1 MGAQLPEG
9 EAGGVAATLAVA
21 PTIAEPA
28 ARRRGWTRNLDLIIP
43 GTLVGLLLFLCF
55 VWPLFGTVPPPT
67 GGNILDANAPSFSEG
82 HFLGADQVG
91 NDLWSRLLY
100 GGRNSLEIAFA
111 VNVIGLVI
119 GGLLGAFA
127 AFWGSFVDTV
137 TMRILDVLIAFPS
150 LVLALAIAQSLGPSK
165 LHTIYALSFFSV
177 PAFARLSRAATL
189 RLRER
194 PFMLAA
200 RLAGTRAPRI
210 LLRHVAP
217 NILPQLV
224 TFGLLGVGV
233 TIILEGAL
241 SFLGLGVPPPEPSWG
256 NMIFEGQAVM
266 SAEPKL
272 VLLPS
277 AFLFVTVLAFN
288 LLGDAMR
295 ARSNAS

>member
-1 MGAQLPEG
+1 MAAQLPE
-9 EAGGVAATLAVA
+9 AQAALAMA
-21 PTIAEPA
+21 PPAEPA
-28 ARRRGWTRNLDLIIP
+28 ALRRGWTRSLDIAIP
-43 GTLVGLLLFLCF
+43 GAMIAIILFLCF
-55 VWPLFGTVPPPT
+55 VWPLFGTVPKPT
-67 GGNILDANAPSFSEG
+67 GGNILDANIPSFSSG
-82 HFLGADQVG
+82 HPLGTDQVG
-91 NDLWSRLLY
+91 NDLWSRLLH

-111 VNVIGLVI
+111 VNLIGLVV

-127 AFWGSFVDTV
+127 AYWGSFTDTV
-137 TMRILDVLIAFPS
+137 IMRVLDVLIAFPS
-150 LVLALAIAQSLGPSK
+150 LVLALAVAQSLGASK
-165 LHTIYALSFFSV
+165 LHTIYALCFFSI
-177 PAFARLSRAATL
+177 PAFARLARAGTL

-224 TFGLLGVGV
+224 TFGLLGMGV

-256 NMIFEGQAVM
+256 NMIFDGQAVL

-288 LLGDAMR
+288 LLGDALR
-295 ARSNAS
+295 ARGNAS

>member
-21 PTIAEPA
+21 PTVAEPA

-43 GTLVGLLLFLCF
+43 GALVGLLLFLCF

-111 VNVIGLVI
+111 VNLIGLVV

-137 TMRILDVLIAFPS
+137 TMRVLDVLIAFPS

-217 NILPQLV
+217 NILPQLA

-256 NMIFEGQAVM
+256 NMIFEGQAVL

>member
-1 MGAQLPEG
+1 MGAQLPEA
-9 EAGGVAATLAVA
+9 EAGGAAATLAVA
-21 PTIAEPA
+21 PTVAEPSA
-28 ARRRGWTRNLDLIIP
+28 RRGWTRNLDVVIP
-43 GTLVGLLLFLCF
+43 GALIGLLLFLCF

-67 GGNILDANAPSFSEG
+67 GGNILDANVPSFSSG
-82 HFLGADQVG
+82 HPLGTDQVG

-111 VNVIGLVI
+111 VNVIGLVL

-127 AFWGSFVDTV
+127 AFWGSFTDTV
-137 TMRILDVLIAFPS
+137 IMRVLDVLIAFPS

-165 LHTIYALSFFSV
+165 LHTIYALCFFSV
-177 PAFARLSRAATL
+177 PAFARLARAQTL

-210 LLRHVAP
+210 LLRHIAP
-217 NILPQLV
+217 NILPALV
-224 TFGLLGVGV
+224 TFALLGVGV

-241 SFLGLGVPPPEPSWG
+241 SFLGLGIPPPQPSWG
-256 NMIFEGQAVM
+256 NMIFDGQAVL

-288 LLGDAMR
+288 LLGDALR
-295 ARSNAS
+295 ARGSAS

>member
-1 MGAQLPEG
+1 MAAQLPEA
-9 EAGGVAATLAVA
+9 EATLAMA
-21 PTIAEPA
+21 PPAEPVA
-28 ARRRGWTRNLDLIIP
+28 LRRGWTRSLDIAIP
-43 GTLVGLLLFLCF
+43 GAMIGVILLLCF
-55 VWPLFGTVPPPT
+55 VWPLFGTVPKPT
-67 GGNILDANAPSFSEG
+67 GGNILDANIPSFSSG
-82 HFLGADQVG
+82 HPLGTDQVG
-91 NDLWSRLLY
+91 NDLWSRLLH

-111 VNVIGLVI
+111 VNLIGLVL
-119 GGLLGAFA
+119 GGLLGALA
-127 AFWGSFVDTV
+127 AYWGSFTDTV
-137 TMRILDVLIAFPS
+137 IMRVLDVLIAFPS
-150 LVLALAIAQSLGPSK
+150 LVLALAVAQSLGASK
-165 LHTIYALSFFSV
+165 LHTIYALCFFSV
-177 PAFARLSRAATL
+177 PAFARLARAGTL

-217 NILPQLV
+217 NIVPQLV
-224 TFGLLGVGV
+224 TFGLLGIGV

-256 NMIFEGQAVM
+256 NMIFDGQAVL

-288 LLGDAMR
+288 LLGDALR
-295 ARSNAS
+295 ARGNAS

>member
-21 PTIAEPA
+21 PTVAEPA

-43 GTLVGLLLFLCF
+43 GALVGLLLFLCF

-111 VNVIGLVI
+111 VNVIGLVV

-137 TMRILDVLIAFPS
+137 TMRVLDVLIAFPS

-200 RLAGTRAPRI
+200 RLAGTRAPRM

-224 TFGLLGVGV
+224 TFGLLGIGV

-256 NMIFEGQAVM
+256 NMIFEGQAVL

-295 ARSNAS
+295 ARSSAS

>member
-1 MGAQLPEG
+1 MAAQLPEA
-9 EAGGVAATLAVA
+9 EAALAMA
-21 PTIAEPA
+21 PPAEPA
-28 ARRRGWTRNLDLIIP
+28 ALRRGWTRSLDIAIP
-43 GTLVGLLLFLCF
+43 GAMIGVILFLCF
-55 VWPLFGTVPPPT
+55 VWPLFATVPKPT
-67 GGNILDANAPSFSEG
+67 GGNILDANIPSFSSG
-82 HFLGADQVG
+82 HPLGTDQVG
-91 NDLWSRLLY
+91 NDLWSRLLR

-111 VNVIGLVI
+111 VNLIGLVL

-127 AFWGSFVDTV
+127 AYWGSFTDTV
-137 TMRILDVLIAFPS
+137 IMRVLDVLIAFPS
-150 LVLALAIAQSLGPSK
+150 LVLALAVAQSLGASK
-165 LHTIYALSFFSV
+165 LHTIYALCFFSV
-177 PAFARLSRAATL
+177 PAFARLARAGTL

-217 NILPQLV
+217 NIVPQLA
-224 TFGLLGVGV
+224 TFGLLGMGV

-256 NMIFEGQAVM
+256 NMIFDGQAVL

-288 LLGDAMR
+288 LLGDALR
-295 ARSNAS
+295 ARGNAS